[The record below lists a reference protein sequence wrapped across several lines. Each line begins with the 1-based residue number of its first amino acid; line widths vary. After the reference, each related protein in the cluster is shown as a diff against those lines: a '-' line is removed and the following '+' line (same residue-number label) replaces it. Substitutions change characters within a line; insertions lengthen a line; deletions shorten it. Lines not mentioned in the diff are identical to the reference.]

1 MRSGARW
8 RFRGLL
14 PGARILGTRLVVS
27 RQLFDAWCHA
37 PGRRVALI
45 LMPSCA
51 LCALVRHFDYDRV
64 DLAAIDA
71 VLQHEIKGTAGE
83 LLASTTGAAYVGPPL
98 APDPCFFQFAL

>member
-1 MRSGARW
+1 MCEVANY
-8 RFRGLL
+8 LT
-14 PGARILGTRLVVS
+14 LGVMPLV
-27 RQLFDAWCHA
+27 
-37 PGRRVALI
+37 GGVALI